1 MTDDDDDDALR
12 NFDPTGQRPAPRAE
26 PVGAPPRDS
35 LSLIDLDAWAPPPPP
50 AAGPLADAVLAR
62 MRAPLPS
69 LVDEPIRRTS
79 RRRWAIAAGAVAA
92 AAVGVLAIARWGTD
106 RAPPDGH
113 GEVFAARASHLG
125 LGSSSAELD
134 PGAEVRWRRE
144 GGRLSASQARGGVL
158 WRAGGDDTL
167 VIDAG
172 AAVASV
178 EARRASLRVEVQ
190 MNLSDA
196 RVIGASA
203 ATAAV
208 VALVTVVVYEG
219 HVKVSSAG
227 QTVVVEPGS
236 TVEVRPPEAGR
247 DALTVGAHTPQTPPQ
262 PPQPPQPPSPF
273 MPVVADTL
281 DRAAIAKGL
290 QRVTPAV
297 DACDDGSYRGT
308 ISARLQ
314 VAPDGTVADV
324 QLQSSGTRV
333 HACVERAL
341 GAARFDVTKHGG
353 TLTWSFQFDADPPAP
368 RPGPSCDAD
377 QPDRQGRDRFA
388 AGQYAAAL
396 ALFERS
402 LACKPDPAV
411 VLRATLAACHS
422 SNTGRAARYY
432 ARLSAR
438 LKRQAAAACAPLGL
452 TEADLAGG
460 CDDDALAEKGRE
472 MHAIGNN
479 AAAEAQFDR
488 AYACRADPS
497 YAEKAFVVACNI
509 PSLAKARKHWAR
521 ISPAMR
527 RRALAICIRN
537 GIMEDEL
544 DQAPAPGR
552 LQVRSL
558 PLATVFIDGKE
569 AGRTPLD
576 VDLPPGR
583 HTVKLEAGGKS
594 HVHAVEIKG
603 GQTVTLDKDLTN
615 P

>member
-1 MTDDDDDDALR
+1 MTDDDDALS
-12 NFDPTGQRPAPRAE
+12 G
-26 PVGAPPRDS
+26 
-35 LSLIDLDAWAPPPPP
+35 IDLDAWAPPPPP

-69 LVDEPIRRTS
+69 PVDEPIRRAS

-92 AAVGVLAIARWGTD
+92 AAAAAGVLAIARWGTD

-113 GEVFAARASHLG
+113 GEVFAARAAHLG
-125 LGSSSAELD
+125 LGPSSAELD
-134 PGAEVRWRRE
+134 AGAEVRWRRE
-144 GGRLSASQARGGVL
+144 GGRLSASQPRGGVL

-190 MNLSDA
+190 MNMSDA

-208 VALVTVVVYEG
+208 VALITVVVYEG
-219 HVKVSSAG
+219 HVKVSSSG

-236 TVEVRPPEAGR
+236 TVEVRPPEVGR
-247 DALTVGAHTPQTPPQ
+247 DALTVGAHTPQTPPPPQQ
-262 PPQPPQPPSPF
+262 PPQPPNPFPPVP
-273 MPVVADTL
+273 ADTL

-290 QRVTPAV
+290 QRVNPAV

-308 ISARLQ
+308 ISATLQ

-324 QLQSSGTRV
+324 RLQPSGTAV
-333 HACVERAL
+333 HACVELAL
-341 GAARFDVTKHGG
+341 GAARFDATKHGG
-353 TLTWSFQFDADPPAP
+353 TVTQAFQFDADPPAP
-368 RPGPSCDAD
+368 RPASCDAD
-377 QPDRQGRDRFA
+377 QLDQQGRDRFA

-402 LACKPDPAV
+402 LACEPDRRVVVRAV
-411 VLRATLAACHS
+411 LAACNS
-422 SNTGRAARYY
+422 GNPGRAARYY
-432 ARLSAR
+432 ARLPAGD
-438 LKRQAAAACAPLGL
+438 KRSVALACAREGIA
-452 TEADLAGG
+452 EADLAGG

-488 AYACRADPS
+488 AYACRAEPS

-509 PSLAKARKHWAR
+509 PNVTKARKHWR
-521 ISPAMR
+521 RLPPAMR
-527 RRALAICIRN
+527 TRALAVCVRN
-537 GIMEDEL
+537 GIMEDQL
-544 DQAPAPGR
+544 DQAAGGR
-552 LQVRSL
+552 LQINSVPPAR
-558 PLATVFIDGKE
+558 VFIDGKE
-569 AGRTPLD
+569 VGTTPLD
-576 VDLPPGR
+576 LALPPGR

-594 HVHAVEIKG
+594 HVHAVEIKE